1 MCSLGQKG
9 QNGTCNCR
17 CKHVGNSQ
25 WLKTYRLANQLN
37 MHVFRLSYRDG
48 HWKVF
53 DWHFRCLVCSLP
65 VHNSLNTS
73 WYVIAN
79 SLYASTANIK
89 WIKLFF
95 YRVMLC
101 RVRLW
106 DCMSSVRPS
115 VRLSVCLWRSGTVI
129 TYLTPFDSCLPCL
142 GLEVTSN

>member
-37 MHVFRLSYRDG
+37 MHVFRVSYRDG

-65 VHNSLNTS
+65 VHNSLNTL
-73 WYVIAN
+73 YVIAN

-95 YRVMLC
+95 TVWCYAECGYEIACHL
-101 RVRLW
+101 
-106 DCMSSVRPS
+106 S